1 MDDASTHNP
10 RETASFISILTFSW
24 ISHLLKFGSQHP
36 LEKKHL
42 FPLETSFQAEKLT
55 GDLEREWLAEERA
68 SEQSRR
74 PPRLW
79 RAMMRVLSYR
89 DYIIVGILR
98 ILYSFTFNVMP
109 LILWFFLRSLS
120 SASDKNYTSTLPFI
134 ICIAVVFVAR
144 SVFIAQ
150 GQIRADMMAI
160 KLKVALIGLV
170 YKKVNRLQP
179 TISRFALKL
188 RGANARNVTTR
199 IY

>member
-36 LEKKHL
+36 LEEKHL

-79 RAMMRVLSYR
+79 RAMMRVVSYR

-134 ICIAVVFVAR
+134 ICISVASLAR
-144 SVFIAQ
+144 SVFLGQ
-150 GQIRADMMAI
+150 GQNRADMMAI

-170 YKKVNRLQP
+170 YKKVNRIQP
-179 TISRFALKL
+179 TISWFALTK
-188 RGANARNVTTR
+188 G
-199 IY
+199 